1 MFYLKSLFA
10 IFILAVANALSDDI
24 FLHFGIPITSQDIV
38 FTLGSLLA
46 IHCWFKVNLG
56 EQMGDS
62 VIHLSFLKLIG
73 SVMMT
78 LFCFALGVVF
88 TYYGFKYPL
97 MFMEGRRGSTGH
109 GYSMAA
115 FGVATLLFSTTLL
128 YFTLSKRWKAKYKK
142 IN

>member
-10 IFILAVANALSDDI
+10 IFILAIANTLSDNI
-24 FLHFGIPITSQDIV
+24 FMHFGIPITSQDIV

-56 EQMGDS
+56 ELMGDS
-62 VIHLSFLKLIG
+62 VAHLSWFKLIG
-73 SVMMT
+73 SVMVT

-128 YFTLSKRWKAKYKK
+128 YFTLSKRLKARHNKTR
-142 IN
+142 